1 MPTPSPSLDDI
12 VAQAIADAVARF
24 STDDADDD
32 IDAEVVVLEAR
43 DVTWRDSS
51 LGCPA
56 SGISYLQRLTEGF
69 LVVLRIG
76 TRRVE
81 YHSGPSGPARF
92 CANPQP
98 PLPEGTPGFGPI

>member
-1 MPTPSPSLDDI
+1 LGSASLDDI
-12 VAQAIADAVARF
+12 VAEAVTDAVARF
-24 STDDADDD
+24 DADAAD
-32 IDAEVVVLEAR
+32 VVVLDAR

-51 LGCPA
+51 MGCP
-56 SGISYLQRLTEGF
+56 SPGTSYLQRLTEGF

-76 TRRVE
+76 ARRVE

-98 PLPEGTPGFGPI
+98 PLPEGTPGVGPV

>member
-1 MPTPSPSLDDI
+1 MRSHASAPTMPTH
-12 VAQAIADAVARF
+12 AD
-24 STDDADDD
+24 
-32 IDAEVVVLEAR
+32 VVVLEAR

-56 SGISYLQRLTEGF
+56 PGISYLQRLTEGF
-69 LVVLRIG
+69 LVVLRVG
-76 TRRVE
+76 ARRVE

-98 PLPEGTPGFGPI
+98 PLPEGGPGFGPI